1 MRISKL
7 LFTAVSISMLA
18 AGSALADK
26 QQEMDEY
33 LLKPWSIFDLPQ
45 IPVPLADVNE
55 TEPNNTCGTA
65 NPYTLGDVYHGG
77 LAAPGG
83 DQDWIS
89 FSANQND
96 LITAATDADQGSTT
110 DTYLELYASDC
121 TSLLAFNDD
130 GGPGLF
136 SLISDFKAPSTGTYY
151 LKIRGF
157 SSSTVGLY
165 VAVVTAVPQLG
176 PGFCP
181 VGFYKAS
188 KLNANQPIEDLVEVC
203 APTIKFNPQPGQV
216 IADVVIDICLDH
228 TWVGDITITLTHTSS
243 SGEVKTVDLVQR
255 PGVPQSTFGCSGD
268 LVCDPENKYYFGSD
282 PSLAPLGEVDCDPI
296 IAPACYAVAVENPD
310 GLHIFRDQP
319 CGDGFW
325 ELCIR
330 DDAAGDTG
338 FIYNWSVH
346 LLCEAGPVSVENAS
360 WGDIKAAYRP

>member
-1 MRISKL
+1 MRIL
-7 LFTAVSISMLA
+7 NVLFTVAAVSLLA
-18 AGSALADK
+18 TGTVLADK

-33 LLKPWSIFDLPQ
+33 LLKPWSILDLPQ

-55 TEPNNTCGTA
+55 SEPNNTCGEA
-65 NPYTLGDVYHGG
+65 DAYTLGDVYHAG
-77 LAAPGG
+77 LTPG

-96 LITAATDADQGSTT
+96 VITAATDADQGSTT

-121 TSLLAFNDD
+121 TTQLAFNDD

-136 SLISDFKAPSTGTYY
+136 SLITDFKAPYTGTFY

-157 SSSTVGLY
+157 SSTTQGLY
-165 VAVVTAVPQLG
+165 IAIVTAEPQLG

-188 KLNANQPIEDLVEVC
+188 KLNANQAIEDLLTIC

-228 TWVGDITITLTHTSS
+228 TWVGDLTITLTHTSS
-243 SGEVKTVDLVQR
+243 SGEVKSVDLVQR

-282 PSLAPLGEVDCDPI
+282 PSLAPLGEEDCDPI
-296 IAPACYAVAVENPD
+296 IPPACYAVAVENGT
-310 GLHIFRDQP
+310 GLEIFRGQP

-325 ELCIR
+325 ELCIT

-338 FIYNWSVH
+338 FLYNWSVH
-346 LLCEAGPVSVENAS
+346 LLCESGPVAVES
-360 WGDIKAAYRP
+360 STWGDIKAAYRP